1 MACDVTL
8 SGISYGCDDLGVGG
22 IIALAIANR
31 AEVITAVGGVANID
45 SSTRIVDNASVTALA
60 AIDIMG
66 VQFNLKDGFSVF
78 SEVKTVN
85 ADGTTST
92 VPTVSVEMPKMNQDR
107 VTALNQL
114 SKAGAELVAFVQTAA
129 GTYHVVGLD
138 YGLYAATV
146 DGNSG
151 TGRAEKNRFQLT
163 LTGEENGLSYQFEET
178 VVDDGGKPSW
188 DAITFNAVL

>member
-8 SGISYGCDDLGVGG
+8 TGISYGCDDLGVGG
-22 IIALAIANR
+22 IVALAIANR
-31 AEVITAVGGVANID
+31 ADVITAVGAANID
-45 SSTRIVDNASVTALA
+45 NSTRIIDNVAVTALA
-60 AIDIMG
+60 AGDIMG

-92 VPTVSVEMPKMNQDR
+92 VPTISVEMPKMTVER

-129 GTYHVVGLD
+129 GTYHVSGLD
-138 YGLYAATV
+138 YGLYASTV

-151 TGRAEKNRFQLT
+151 TSRAEKNRFQLT

-178 VVDDGGKPSW
+178 TVGDAGKPSW
-188 DAITFNAVL
+188 DAITVNAVL